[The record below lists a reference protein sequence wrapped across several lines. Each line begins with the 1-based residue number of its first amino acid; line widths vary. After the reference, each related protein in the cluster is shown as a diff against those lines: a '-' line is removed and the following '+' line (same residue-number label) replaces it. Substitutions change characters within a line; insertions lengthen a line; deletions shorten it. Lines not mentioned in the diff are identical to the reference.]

1 MSKRAGAP
9 RASVTTR
16 AVIEKLLR
24 SEEPSIRWKARV
36 HVLGESPDSRALR
49 ALREEIRGS
58 ARVRALLSRRE
69 QLGRPGS
76 RRQVYYKWQGVH
88 WVAASLADLGY
99 PEGDEGLHPIRDR
112 LVELW
117 LGPAYYRDFE
127 AKTEAAAY
135 RQRGVP
141 VVRGRHRRCA
151 SQQGNA
157 LYSLTVLGLADGHA
171 DSFVERL
178 LHWQWPDGGWNC
190 DRDPNADTSSFM
202 ETMLPM
208 VGLAVYARANKKSA
222 AAKAAQHA
230 AEVFLRRGLFKRV
243 SDGKIINPDF
253 VALHYPLYW
262 HYDVLGG
269 LKAMALIGLIND
281 PRCGAALDLLEEK
294 RLPDGGWPAEKRYYK
309 VSPRRFVSNADY
321 VNWGGTS
328 KTKMNE
334 WVTVDA
340 LAVLRAARRIDV

>member
-1 MSKRAGAP
+1 
-9 RASVTTR
+9 VR
-16 AVIEKLLR
+16 AVIDKLLR
-24 SEEPSIRWKARV
+24 SEEPSIRWKTRV
-36 HVLGESPDSRALR
+36 GVLGEDPDSRALR

-69 QLGRPGS
+69 QLGRPGTS
-76 RRQVYYKWQGVH
+76 RQVYYKWQGVH

-99 PEGDEGLHPIRDR
+99 PEGDESLHPIRDR

-127 AKTEAAAY
+127 AKTQDAAY
-135 RQRGVP
+135 GQRGVP

-157 LYSLTVLGLADGHA
+157 LYSLTVLGIADGHA
-171 DSFVERL
+171 KDFVERL

-208 VGLAVYARANKKSA
+208 TGLAVYARTNKNSA
-222 AAKAAQHA
+222 VAKAAQRA

-269 LKAMALIGLIND
+269 LKAMTLIGRIKD
-281 PRCGAALDLLEEK
+281 PRCTAALDLLEEK

-309 VSPRRFVSNADY
+309 VSPRRFASNADY

-334 WVTVDA
+334 WTTVDA
-340 LAVLRAARRIDV
+340 LAVLRAAGRIDV